1 MAAPARGKPAAAN
14 PRTRRA
20 EPNRLLVATVR
31 LRIPDRTWIG
41 PYSRR
46 HPSETI
52 EILGRAEIG
61 EAVVVADLW
70 ISGRG
75 GTARAREI
83 AKFADVERAECLAE
97 VGNGYLYRI
106 RFRSPPIVA
115 LYRRLEVPLPFP
127 IRARAGY
134 IRWEIVARP
143 PAFDR
148 ILEFAHEIDPD
159 ARTTWTRRP
168 PLVDHLP
175 RLTVSQRKL
184 LHHAI
189 EAGYFAVPRRVSLTE
204 LARASNRSKSSVSD
218 ALARIEESLLESTLR
233 SGALQ
238 A

>member
-1 MAAPARGKPAAAN
+1 M
-14 PRTRRA
+14 
-20 EPNRLLVATVR
+20 ATVR

-41 PYSRR
+41 PFTRR
-46 HPSETI
+46 HPSITV
-52 EILGRAEIG
+52 EILGRSEID
-61 EAVVVADLW
+61 ERTLVADVW

-75 GTARAREI
+75 AGAWSREI
-83 AKFADVERAECLAE
+83 GEFRDVERAECLAE
-97 VGNGYLYRI
+97 VGNGYLYRV

-115 LYRRLEVPLPFP
+115 LYRSLEVPLPFP
-127 IRARAGY
+127 IRARAGS
-134 IRWEIVARP
+134 IRWEVVARP

-148 ILEFAHEIDPD
+148 IMEFAHGIDPA

-168 PLVDHLP
+168 PLVDHVP
-175 RLTVSQRKL
+175 SLTASQRAL
-184 LHHAI
+184 LHRAI

-233 SGALQ
+233 SGALK

>member
-1 MAAPARGKPAAAN
+1 MADPPYGRAGRPTT
-14 PRTRRA
+14 RTRRA

-41 PYSRR
+41 PFSRR
-46 HPSETI
+46 HPSVAI
-52 EILGRAEIG
+52 EILGRAEIDS
-61 EAVVVADLW
+61 ATVVADIW

-75 GTARAREI
+75 AAVSAREI
-83 AKFADVERAECLAE
+83 AGYEDVERAECLAE

-115 LYRRLEVPLPFP
+115 LYRSLEVPLPFP
-127 IRARAGY
+127 IRARGGY

-148 ILEFAHEIDPD
+148 ILEFAHEIDPG

-175 RLTVSQRKL
+175 RLTVSQRQL
-184 LHHAI
+184 LHRAI

-204 LARASNRSKSSVSD
+204 LARAANRSKSSVSD
-218 ALARIEESLLESTLR
+218 ALARIEESLLESTMR